1 MLALKSVTYNDKQKL
16 CYPEIETHKQE
27 VCSPYNQFATSEM
40 KLYQKLENTIDWN
53 KSIEQQLDRLG
64 EFDDITD
71 EEIKEL
77 AQTCH
82 KSTEAGILLEY
93 LGFERLKP
101 YLNLLLEFLQ
111 DMNWPAAGGA
121 SRMLSKAGKE
131 IIPDI
136 RRVLEEV
143 KNDQIWHYWILLGIV
158 QDFDKELISELKD
171 DLIEL
176 VNRRDKEGASIQALR
191 ILKGNQIISEEEV
204 EKHYQDLLD

>member
-77 AQTCH
+77 AQTYH

-111 DMNWPAAGGA
+111 DMNWPAAGGTC
-121 SRMLSKAGKE
+121 R
-131 IIPDI
+131 
-136 RRVLEEV
+136 
-143 KNDQIWHYWILLGIV
+143 
-158 QDFDKELISELKD
+158 SELQG
-171 DLIEL
+171 
-176 VNRRDKEGASIQALR
+176 R
-191 ILKGNQIISEEEV
+191 
-204 EKHYQDLLD
+204 